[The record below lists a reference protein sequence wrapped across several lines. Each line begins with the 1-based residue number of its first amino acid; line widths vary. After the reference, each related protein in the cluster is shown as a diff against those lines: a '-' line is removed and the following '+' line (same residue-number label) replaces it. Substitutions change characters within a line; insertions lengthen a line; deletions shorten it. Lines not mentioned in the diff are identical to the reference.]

1 MQTLYKIHVASA
13 GTSRNIIEVVV
24 GRFFTGFTAYKAT
37 GHWEGQVEA
46 CVVIEILIE
55 NDTDDEPKIRDL
67 VKALKSQFAQDK
79 VLVIQLP
86 CEASFE

>member
-1 MQTLYKIHVASA
+1 MNTLYKIHVASA
-13 GTSRNIIEVVV
+13 GTSRNNIETVV
-24 GRFFTGFTAYKAT
+24 GRYFTGFTAYKAT

-46 CVVIEILIE
+46 CVVIEILV
-55 NDTDDEPKIRDL
+55 DTDTPEEAKIREL
-67 VKALKSQFAQDK
+67 VKALKSQFVQDK

>member
-1 MQTLYKIHVASA
+1 MQTLYKIHIASA
-13 GTSRNIIEVVV
+13 GTSRNCIETVV

-55 NDTDDEPKIRDL
+55 NDTTDEDKIKGL
-67 VKALKSQFAQDK
+67 VKTLKTQFVQDK

>member
-1 MQTLYKIHVASA
+1 MNTLYKIHVASA
-13 GTSRNIIEVVV
+13 GTSRTNIETIV

-37 GHWEGQVEA
+37 GHWEGQIEA

-55 NDTDDEPKIRDL
+55 NDTADETKIEDL
-67 VKALKSQFAQDK
+67 VKALKTQFVQDR
-79 VLVIQLP
+79 VLVVQLP